1 MRRADGWILVLSAV
15 LLLAIGVF
23 FRYEGRMEA
32 FLPIARI
39 ETAEGGYRIDLNTA
53 DVELLIN
60 LPGIGEA
67 LAGRIVDYRQQNG
80 SFETI
85 DEVTEVSG
93 IGDAK
98 LEAIRPF
105 VMIE

>member
-1 MRRADGWILVLSAV
+1 MRRADGWILALSAI
-15 LLLAIGVF
+15 LLFTIGMF
-23 FRYEGRMEA
+23 LRYDGRTEEI
-32 FLPIARI
+32 LPIAQI
-39 ETAEGGYRIDLNTA
+39 ETADVSYLIDLNTA

-67 LAGRIVDYRQQNG
+67 LAGRIVEYRQQNG
-80 SFETI
+80 PFASI

-98 LEAIRPF
+98 LESIRSF
-105 VMIE
+105 VMVE